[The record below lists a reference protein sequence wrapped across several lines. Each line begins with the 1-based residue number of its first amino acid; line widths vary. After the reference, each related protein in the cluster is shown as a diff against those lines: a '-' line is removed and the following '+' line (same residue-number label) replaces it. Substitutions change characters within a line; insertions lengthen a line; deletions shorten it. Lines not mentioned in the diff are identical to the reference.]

1 MSILLGA
8 SRSAARIV
16 VLTAPRVVNWRSPT
30 VSAHSARSVGINWR
44 EASQAWQQL
53 SKVSPVSQC
62 RLFHSS
68 TQIWKKGTQ
77 EKRASRLANAAGV
90 NPDSAEFA
98 TLQQLLKQAQ
108 EQQQKEKA
116 KESAEVEVT
125 LFEIDRQKLF
135 IFATGACILIFVL
148 FLGTAEFMF
157 NWYMTMDE
165 TTGELVEAP
174 VFFFITAG
182 RVLYQLLRLVK
193 LKDMVSAPQSGN
205 SASQTPRRISKLR
218 FLFPVAIKIV
228 ITAFCWLVIV
238 CTGFVATAYEFAA
251 VGPSY
256 FCRVWFIIHFFL
268 NFKGLATVLALRAPK
283 GTPSTTAASKTS
295 TSQSHSAMDASLS
308 P

>member
-174 VFFFITAG
+174 FWTRLRWATFFSFVGVFLLVTRWFWGTRFINQIDLLPANKFRISTYSFWGRKKSQVFDIADILPNHVNVSPAYYTFKFTGNALYHMVDRGG
-182 RVLYQLLRLVK
+182 RVADEAKLLSLLQGK
-193 LKDMVSAPQSGN
+193 LTNTK
-205 SASQTPRRISKLR
+205 
-218 FLFPVAIKIV
+218 
-228 ITAFCWLVIV
+228 
-238 CTGFVATAYEFAA
+238 
-251 VGPSY
+251 
-256 FCRVWFIIHFFL
+256 
-268 NFKGLATVLALRAPK
+268 
-283 GTPSTTAASKTS
+283 
-295 TSQSHSAMDASLS
+295 
-308 P
+308 